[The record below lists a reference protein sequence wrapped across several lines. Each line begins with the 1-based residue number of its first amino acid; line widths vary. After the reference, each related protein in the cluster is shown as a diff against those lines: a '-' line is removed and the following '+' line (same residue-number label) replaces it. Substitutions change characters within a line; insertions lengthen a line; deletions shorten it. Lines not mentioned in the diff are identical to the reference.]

1 MRDRFEIQQ
10 GGKRTG
16 KSVMSRGIHK
26 LNRNLVKGLNEP
38 GRYND
43 GGGLY
48 LMIRKSGLKTWVYR
62 YSMDGQRRDMGLGTV
77 STLND
82 IDVARKAS
90 AEARVLVKE
99 GRDPLRKKA
108 VVKKA
113 VKKDDAKLRTF
124 GEVLDDFFT
133 SKEKTGHFRTERTR
147 RRWYYN
153 LHTHAKP
160 LHRLPISQI
169 ETRDVYAVLEP
180 MWVTK
185 TETAGRT
192 RLNIEHVLSWA
203 KTMGLRADPNPAVWR
218 GNLDQLLLPKER
230 VSPSKNHP
238 AMPWQDVPEFMT
250 RLRKLHWPSAGL
262 LEFIILTASRSG
274 EATGALW
281 SEIDLE
287 RGVWEISA
295 ERMKM
300 KRPHIVPISGRFRA
314 LIAKQAECRINDL
327 LFPNLNTERKYSY
340 NAPRKALKHLGHG
353 DITTHGFRSSFKTW
367 ALEATNFPT
376 QAIEYALAHETKNAV
391 ERAYI
396 RGNKMLE
403 KRREVMAA
411 WEKYCDN
418 SINYRYQ

>member
-1 MRDRFEIQQ
+1 MGQ
-10 GGKRTG
+10 
-16 KSVMSRGIHK
+16 SLHK
-26 LNRNLVKGLNEP
+26 LNRNLVKGLSEP
-38 GRYND
+38 GRYSD

-48 LMIRKSGLKTWVYR
+48 LMIRKSGLKTWLFR
-62 YSMDGQRRDMGLGTV
+62 YMLDGRRRDMGLGTV
-77 STLND
+77 SKLND
-82 IDVARKAS
+82 IDVARAAA
-90 AEARVLVKE
+90 AEARALVKE

-108 VVKKA
+108 AVKKA
-113 VKKDDAKLRTF
+113 VKKEDAKLQTF
-124 GEVLDDFFT
+124 GEVLDDFFA
-133 SKEKTGHFRTERTR
+133 SKTKTGHFRTERTR
-147 RRWYYN
+147 QRWYYN

-160 LHRLPISQI
+160 LHSLPINQI
-169 ETRDVYAVLEP
+169 ETRDVYDVLEP
-180 MWVTK
+180 MWVKT

-230 VSPSKNHP
+230 VSPSKNLP
-238 AMPWQDVPEFMT
+238 AMDWQDVPDFMVK
-250 RLRKLHWPSAGL
+250 LRKLEWPSASL
-262 LEFIILTASRSG
+262 LEFIILTAARSG

-300 KRPHIVPISGRFRA
+300 KRPHIVPIGDRVRA
-314 LIAKQAECRINDL
+314 LIEKQAECRIGDL
-327 LFPNLNTERKYSY
+327 LFANLNTGKKFSY
-340 NAPRKALKHLGHG
+340 NAPRTALKKLGHEE
-353 DITTHGFRSSFKTW
+353 ITTHGFRSSFKTW
-367 ALEATNFPT
+367 ALEDTNYPT

-411 WEKYCDN
+411 WEAYCDVPT
-418 SINYRYQ
+418 RTD

>member
-1 MRDRFEIQQ
+1 MRDRCEIQQ

-48 LMIRKSGLKTWVYR
+48 LMIRKSGLRTWVYR

-90 AEARVLVKE
+90 AEARVLLKE

-124 GEVLDDFFT
+124 GEVLGDFFT

-147 RRWYYN
+147 RRWFYN

-230 VSPSKNHP
+230 VSPSKTT
-238 AMPWQDVPEFMT
+238 QRCRGKT
-250 RLRKLHWPSAGL
+250 YPSL
-262 LEFIILTASRSG
+262 L
-274 EATGALW
+274 
-281 SEIDLE
+281 
-287 RGVWEISA
+287 
-295 ERMKM
+295 
-300 KRPHIVPISGRFRA
+300 
-314 LIAKQAECRINDL
+314 
-327 LFPNLNTERKYSY
+327 
-340 NAPRKALKHLGHG
+340 
-353 DITTHGFRSSFKTW
+353 HGFAS
-367 ALEATNFPT
+367 
-376 QAIEYALAHETKNAV
+376 
-391 ERAYI
+391 
-396 RGNKMLE
+396 
-403 KRREVMAA
+403 
-411 WEKYCDN
+411 
-418 SINYRYQ
+418 

>member
-1 MRDRFEIQQ
+1 MGQ
-10 GGKRTG
+10 
-16 KSVMSRGIHK
+16 SLHK

-38 GRYND
+38 GRYSD

-48 LMIRKSGLKTWVYR
+48 LMVRKSGLKTWLYR
-62 YSMDGQRRDMGLGTV
+62 YMLEGRRRDMGLGTV
-77 STLND
+77 SRLND
-82 IDVARKAS
+82 IDVARQAA
-90 AEARVLVKE
+90 AEARALVKE

-113 VKKDDAKLRTF
+113 VKKDDAKLQTF
-124 GEVLDDFFT
+124 GEVLEDFFV
-133 SKEKTGHFRTERTR
+133 SKDRTGHFRTERTR
-147 RRWYYN
+147 QRWHYN
-153 LHTHAKP
+153 LHKHAKP

-169 ETRDVYAVLEP
+169 ETRDVYAILEP

-185 TETAGRT
+185 TETAGRV
-192 RLNIEHVLSWA
+192 RLCIEHVLSWA

-230 VSPSKNHP
+230 VSPSKNLP
-238 AMPWQDVPEFMT
+238 AMDWQDVPEFMT
-250 RLRKLHWPSAGL
+250 RLRALEWPSASL

-300 KRPHIVPISGRFRA
+300 KRPHIVPISDRFRA
-314 LIAKQAECRINDL
+314 LIEKQAECRINDL

-340 NAPRKALKHLGHG
+340 NAPRKVLEKLGHKS
-353 DITTHGFRSSFKTW
+353 ITTHGFRSSFKTW
-367 ALEATNFPT
+367 ALEDTNFPT

-411 WEKYCDN
+411 WEAYCG
-418 SINYRYQ
+418 RGT